1 MADDRNTS
9 NIYAGLQA
17 DVDRLSTR
25 NAELYVKLDTLQGEL
40 AGIPFR
46 KRDKISQKKA
56 AIRNTE
62 QEIKANERRIANK
75 QDDMKRLQIAGDRME
90 MKETAYEHGI
100 DPNKAW
106 ADAAASGLGSI
117 ASITGSLAGAGV
129 LGGSGIAM
137 GEKDPTTPPPP
148 PSKTKMSNTNMLLIG
163 GAALVLLL
171 MMKKK

>member
-40 AGIPFR
+40 ASIPFH
-46 KRDKISQKKA
+46 KRDKISQKKSS
-56 AIRNTE
+56 IRNTE

-75 QDDMKRLQIAGDRME
+75 QDDMKRLQIAGDRMD
-90 MKETAYEHGI
+90 MKTTAYEHGI

-106 ADAAASGLGSI
+106 ADATASGLGSI
-117 ASITGSLAGAGV
+117 ASITGSLAGAGALSG
-129 LGGSGIAM
+129 LGGGKKPSGDLPPA
-137 GEKDPTTPPPP
+137 TPP
-148 PSKTKMSNTNMLLIG
+148 STTKGSNTNMLLIG

-171 MMKKK
+171 MMKNK